1 MKSTRK
7 NIAGRNVKLARLR
20 RKPGMSQLALS
31 DKLAL
36 LGVQI
41 DLSGIARI
49 ETGIRRVYDFELP
62 ALAKAL
68 RESVNGLLRG
78 SRR

>member
-1 MKSTRK
+1 
-7 NIAGRNVKLARLR
+7 
-20 RKPGMSQLALS
+20 MSQLALS